1 MTDDVVR
8 AMIVNED
15 PGPRTVVRFAGD
27 SGDGIQ
33 VLGGEF
39 AKAVALEHHDLLTL
53 PDFPAEIRAPA
64 GSTFGVSAFQIQ
76 FGGDGVLTPG
86 DDVDVLFAFNP
97 AALKTNLGTL
107 KQGGV
112 IIADTDAFSARNLK
126 RAGYAENPL
135 EDGSLKEYRLM
146 AIGIT
151 HLTAEAVAPTG
162 VGRKQAGRAKN
173 FWSLGLSYWLFGGD
187 RGPTITWIE
196 GKFSS
201 MPDVVASNVAA
212 LNAGHAYGET
222 MELDAGDAAHG
233 RDAELHHGVFR
244 TITGTDAM
252 GLGLAAVAALSG
264 CKLTYSSYPITPA
277 SALLH
282 FLASLKGRGIVTF
295 QAEDEVAAITAAI
308 GTSYAGG
315 LGVTAS
321 AGPGLS
327 LKTEAL
333 GLAVAVELPLVVID
347 VQRAG
352 PSTGMPTKPEQADL
366 NLALY
371 GRHGEAPLPVLAPAT
386 PSECFAI
393 MIEAAR
399 IAMTY
404 MTPVIVLSDAYIAN
418 AAEPW
423 ELPDLDTLHSIA
435 PTFRSDPDGFEPF
448 ARDPDT
454 LARPWAKPGTP
465 ALAHRI
471 GGLERADRSGNI
483 SYDPDNHQRMTE
495 LRAEKIARVAEK
507 GLDHQIDSGA
517 TSGDLLVIGW
527 GSTYGAIEDAV
538 SRLRRAGCTVGHLHL
553 RQIWPLPTN
562 LGAILARFRG
572 VAVVEMNQGQLVR
585 LIRSEFLVDARSITQ
600 TSGQPFKVGTVEAA
614 LRDILDSLEEPSA
627 GGASPTANAQGSA
640 GISPA
645 ARGVLPCKPKSQIG

>member
-8 AMIVNED
+8 AMIVNDD

-39 AKAVALEHHDLLTL
+39 AKAVALAHHDLVTL

-76 FGGDGVLTPG
+76 FGGDGVITPG
-86 DDVDVLFAFNP
+86 DEVDVLFAFNP
-97 AALKTNLGTL
+97 AALKTNLDTL
-107 KQGGV
+107 KQGGL
-112 IIADTDAFSARNLK
+112 IIVDTDAFSPRNLK
-126 RAGYAENPL
+126 RAGYGANPL
-135 EDGSLKEYRLM
+135 EDGALTGFRLM
-146 AIGIT
+146 EIGIT
-151 HLTAEAVAPTG
+151 RLTAEAVASTG
-162 VGRKQAGRAKN
+162 VGRKQAARAKN
-173 FWSLGLSYWLFGGD
+173 FWSLGLSLWLFGGE
-187 RGPTITWIE
+187 RTPTINWIE
-196 GKFSS
+196 DKFSS

-222 MELDAGDAAHG
+222 MELDAGEVGHG
-233 RDAELHHGVFR
+233 ADAEIHHGVFR
-244 TITGTDAM
+244 TVTGTDAM

-264 CKLTYSSYPITPA
+264 LKLTYCSYPITPA

-282 FLASLKGRGIVTF
+282 FLASIRGRGVVTF

-308 GTSYAGG
+308 GASYAGG

-333 GLAVAVELPLVVID
+333 GLAVAVELPLLVID

-386 PSECFAI
+386 PSECFGI

-399 IAMTY
+399 IAMTF

-423 ELPDLDTLHSIA
+423 ELPDADALPGIVPS
-435 PTFRSDPDGFEPF
+435 FRSDPTGFEPY
-448 ARDPDT
+448 ARDPET
-454 LARPWAKPGTP
+454 LARPWARPGTP

-471 GGLERADRSGNI
+471 GGLERADVTGNI
-483 SYDPDNHQRMTE
+483 SYDPENHQRMTD
-495 LRAEKIARVAEK
+495 LRAEKIARVAEQ
-507 GLDHQIDSGA
+507 GLDHGIDCGVS
-517 TSGDLLVIGW
+517 SGDLLVIGW
-527 GSTYGAIEDAV
+527 GSTYGAIEETIGT
-538 SRLRRAGCTVGHLHL
+538 LRRGGLSVGHLHL

-562 LGAILARFRG
+562 LGEILNRFG
-572 VAVVEMNQGQLVR
+572 TVAVVEMNRGQLVR

-600 TSGQPFKVGTVEAA
+600 TSGQPFKVATLEAA
-614 LRDILDSLEEPSA
+614 LRDILRTLEGP
-627 GGASPTANAQGSA
+627 
-640 GISPA
+640 
-645 ARGVLPCKPKSQIG
+645 RSQIG

>member
-33 VLGGEF
+33 ILGGEF
-39 AKAVALEHHDLLTL
+39 AKAVALAHHDLVTL

-76 FGGDGVLTPG
+76 FGGDGVITPG
-86 DDVDVLFAFNP
+86 DEVDVLFAFNP
-97 AALKTNLGTL
+97 AALKTNLDTL
-107 KQGGV
+107 KQGGL
-112 IIADTDAFSARNLK
+112 IIVDTDAFSPRNLK
-126 RAGYAENPL
+126 RAGYGANPL
-135 EDGSLKEYRLM
+135 EDGALTGFRLM
-146 AIGIT
+146 EIGIT
-151 HLTAEAVAPTG
+151 RLTAEAVASTG
-162 VGRKQAGRAKN
+162 VGRKQAARAKN
-173 FWSLGLSYWLFGGD
+173 FWSLGLSLWLFGGE
-187 RGPTITWIE
+187 RTPTINWIE
-196 GKFSS
+196 DKFSS

-222 MELDAGDAAHG
+222 MELDAGEVGHG
-233 RDAELHHGVFR
+233 ADAEIHHGVFR
-244 TITGTDAM
+244 TVTGTDAM

-264 CKLTYSSYPITPA
+264 LKLTYCSYPITPA

-282 FLASLKGRGIVTF
+282 FLASIRGRGVVTF

-308 GTSYAGG
+308 GASYAGG

-333 GLAVAVELPLVVID
+333 GLAVAVELPLLVID

-386 PSECFAI
+386 PSECFGI

-399 IAMTY
+399 IAMTF
-404 MTPVIVLSDAYIAN
+404 MTPVIVMSDAYIAN

-423 ELPDLDTLHSIA
+423 ELPDADALPGIA
-435 PTFRSDPDGFEPF
+435 PSFRSDPTGFEPYV
-448 ARDPDT
+448 RDPDT
-454 LARPWAKPGTP
+454 LARPWARPGTP

-471 GGLERADRSGNI
+471 GGLERADVTGNI
-483 SYDPDNHQRMTE
+483 SYDPENHQRMTD
-495 LRAEKIARVAEK
+495 LRAEKIALVAK
-507 GLDHQIDSGA
+507 QGLNHEIDCGVS
-517 TSGDLLVIGW
+517 SGDLLVIGW
-527 GSTYGAIEDAV
+527 GSTYGAIEETIGT
-538 SRLRRAGCTVGHLHL
+538 LRRGGLSVGHLHL
-553 RQIWPLPTN
+553 RQIWPLPPN
-562 LGAILARFRG
+562 LGAILNRFG
-572 VAVVEMNQGQLVR
+572 TVAVVEMNRGQLVR

-600 TSGQPFKVGTVEAA
+600 TSGQPFKVATLEAA
-614 LRDILDSLEEPSA
+614 LRDILRTLEGP
-627 GGASPTANAQGSA
+627 
-640 GISPA
+640 
-645 ARGVLPCKPKSQIG
+645 RSQIG

>member
-8 AMIVNED
+8 AMVANDD

-39 AKAVALEHHDLLTL
+39 AKAVALAHHDLVTL

-76 FGGDGVLTPG
+76 FGGDGVITPG
-86 DDVDVLFAFNP
+86 DEVDVLFAFNP
-97 AALKTNLGTL
+97 AALKTNLETL
-107 KQGGV
+107 KQGGL
-112 IIADTDAFSARNLK
+112 IIVDTDAFSARNLK
-126 RAGYAENPL
+126 RAGYAANPL
-135 EDGSLKEYRLM
+135 EDGALKGFRLM
-146 AIGIT
+146 EIGIT
-151 HLTAEAVAPTG
+151 RLTAEAVASTG
-162 VGRKQAGRAKN
+162 VGRKQADRAKN
-173 FWSLGLSYWLFGGD
+173 FWALGLSLWLFGGE
-187 RGPTITWIE
+187 RKPTVTWIE
-196 GKFSS
+196 DKFSS

-222 MELDAGDAAHG
+222 MELDAGESGHG
-233 RDAELHHGVFR
+233 AEAEIHKGVFR
-244 TITGTDAM
+244 TVTGTDAM
-252 GLGLAAVAALSG
+252 GLGLAAAAALSG
-264 CKLTYSSYPITPA
+264 LKLTYCSYPITPA

-282 FLASLKGRGIVTF
+282 YLASIRGRGIVTF

-308 GTSYAGG
+308 GASYAGG

-333 GLAVAVELPLVVID
+333 GLAVAVELPLLVID

-386 PSECFAI
+386 PSECFRI

-399 IAMTY
+399 IAMTF

-418 AAEPW
+418 AAQPW
-423 ELPDLDTLHSIA
+423 ELPDADALPAIVPS
-435 PTFRSDPDGFEPF
+435 FRSEPTGFEPY

-454 LARPWAKPGTP
+454 LARPWATPGTP

-471 GGLERADRSGNI
+471 GGLERADVTGNI
-483 SYDPDNHQRMTE
+483 SYDPENHQRMTD
-495 LRAEKIARVAEK
+495 LRAEKIARVAEQ
-507 GLDHQIDSGA
+507 GLDHEIDCGVS
-517 TSGDLLVIGW
+517 SGDLLVIGW
-527 GSTYGAIEDAV
+527 GSTYGAIEETIDT
-538 SRLRRAGCTVGHLHL
+538 LRREGLSVGHLHL
-553 RQIWPLPTN
+553 RQLWPLPTN
-562 LGAILARFRG
+562 LGAILARFRS

-585 LIRSEFLVDARSITQ
+585 LIRSEFLVDAQSITQ
-600 TSGQPFKVGTVEAA
+600 TSGQPFKVRTIEAA
-614 LRDILDSLEEPSA
+614 LRNILDSLEEP
-627 GGASPTANAQGSA
+627 
-640 GISPA
+640 
-645 ARGVLPCKPKSQIG
+645 RSQIG

>member
-1 MTDDVVR
+1 MTDDGVR

-86 DDVDVLFAFNP
+86 DEVDVLFAFNP
-97 AALKTNLGTL
+97 AALKTNLDTL
-107 KQGGV
+107 KRGGLV
-112 IIADTDAFSARNLK
+112 IVDTDAFSPRNLK
-126 RAGYAENPL
+126 RAGYAANPL
-135 EDGSLKEYRLM
+135 EDDALAGYRLM
-146 AIGIT
+146 QIGIT
-151 HLTAEAVAPTG
+151 RQTTEAVASTG
-162 VGRKQAGRAKN
+162 VGRKQAVRAKN
-173 FWSLGLSYWLFGGD
+173 FWSLGLCFWLFGGD
-187 RGPTITWIE
+187 RAPTTAWIQS
-196 GKFSS
+196 KFSS

-264 CKLTYSSYPITPA
+264 CKLTYCSYPITPA

-333 GLAVAVELPLVVID
+333 GLAVAVELPLLVID

-352 PSTGMPTKPEQADL
+352 PSTGMPTKPEQSDL

-386 PSECFAI
+386 SSDCFRI
-393 MIEAAR
+393 TIEAAR

-404 MTPVIVLSDAYIAN
+404 MTPVIILSDAYIAN
-418 AAEPW
+418 AAGPW
-423 ELPDLDTLHSIA
+423 ELPELDTLQSIA
-435 PTFRSDPDGFEPF
+435 PTYRSDPAGFEPF

-471 GGLERADRSGNI
+471 GGLERADGSGNI

-495 LRAEKIARVAEK
+495 LRAEKIARVADD
-507 GLDHQIDSGA
+507 GLDHEIDSGA
-517 TSGDLLVIGW
+517 NSGDLLVIGW

-538 SRLRRAGCTVGHLHL
+538 GRLRRVGHAVSHLHL
-553 RQIWPLPTN
+553 RQIWPLPKE
-562 LGAILARFRG
+562 LDAILARFRG

-614 LRDILDSLEEPSA
+614 LRGMLDGLEQP
-627 GGASPTANAQGSA
+627 
-640 GISPA
+640 
-645 ARGVLPCKPKSQIG
+645 RSQLG